1 MLAVRT
7 CHCSKSASG
16 VRSVDFTLKYTGQI
30 IWVRPWG
37 GPANGK
43 WIPFVME
50 GIFSAPRFT
59 GVLEEK

>member
-16 VRSVDFTLKYTGQI
+16 VRSVDFTLEYTGQI

-43 WIPFVME
+43 WIPFVMVDV
-50 GIFSAPRFT
+50 FYQPRNT
-59 GVLEEK
+59 GAAD

>member
-30 IWVRPWG
+30 IWVQPWV

-43 WIPFVME
+43 WIPFE
-50 GIFSAPRFT
+50 KTAYLRLQLAPIRP
-59 GVLEEK
+59 